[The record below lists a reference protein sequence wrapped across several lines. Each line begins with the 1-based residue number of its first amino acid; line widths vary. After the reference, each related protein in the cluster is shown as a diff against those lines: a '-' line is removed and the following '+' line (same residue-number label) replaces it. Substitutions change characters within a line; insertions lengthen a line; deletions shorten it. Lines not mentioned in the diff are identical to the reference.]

1 VSAIEKGTNI
11 IGYIYWSFMDNFEW
25 REGYAVKFGLYQ
37 VDFESEDQKRTLRAS
52 GEMYRKLITATQ
64 VKNL

>member
-1 VSAIEKGTNI
+1 
-11 IGYIYWSFMDNFEW
+11 MDNFEW